1 MKTVRITAFA
11 VAVLMVCAVCPPT
24 GIAANNEVMPNIQ
37 RRWANTDQISMALD
51 VSGTTATCG
60 SKILGNPGTT
70 KIVATF
76 VLERKSGSTYTNVK
90 TWPTKTVSGE
100 VLRFSDTYT
109 LTKSGTYRFSVSAV
123 VTRNGTSENVTAW
136 TED

>member
-11 VAVLMVCAVCPPT
+11 VAVLMVCAVCPLSS
-24 GIAANNEVMPNIQ
+24 IAANNEVIPTIQ
-37 RRWANTDQISMALD
+37 RRWSNTDQISMALD

-76 VLERKSGSTYTNVK
+76 VLERKTGSTYTNVK
-90 TWPTKTVSGE
+90 TWPTKTVNGE
-100 VLRFSDTYT
+100 VLRFSDTCT
-109 LTKSGTYRFSVSAV
+109 LTKGGTYRFSVSAV
-123 VTRNGTSENVTAW
+123 VTRNGTDETVTAW